1 MSVCSETFDD
11 DGRTIEK
18 HDGQA
23 LGANRALMAICLAEF
38 GAMICFYLLFPV
50 VPLYALS
57 KGAGE
62 ASAGL
67 VTGTLMVSTVAME
80 LAMPHLSARVGYR
93 RLLAGGLLLLGMPAL
108 LLCVASGMAMI
119 LAVSLLRGLGLG
131 IVMVAGSTL
140 VAAVVPPARRGEALG
155 LYGAASGV
163 PAVGALSLGPWL
175 AGEIGYMPLFAIG
188 AVAALAGLA
197 GIAELPG
204 GIDRP
209 IVTRGGMGCHM
220 KAGVLHPCAVLMA
233 VAMMAGVVTTFLP
246 IVFAP
251 VPGTVLSLS
260 LLLHALAAI
269 ATRWLAGRLAKP
281 LGQARWLS
289 LGALAAVLGIT
300 AIAAFDGPPA
310 SVAGMILI
318 GAGFGIVQNTSLTL
332 LFARVPASN
341 FPAVSALWNL
351 SYDTG
356 LGVGAALFGL
366 LFGAIGHQLA
376 LALFGALVLAA
387 LCLRPEAK

>member
-1 MSVCSETFDD
+1 
-11 DGRTIEK
+11 
-18 HDGQA
+18 
-23 LGANRALMAICLAEF
+23 
-38 GAMICFYLLFPV
+38 
-50 VPLYALS
+50 
-57 KGAGE
+57 
-62 ASAGL
+62 
-67 VTGTLMVSTVAME
+67 
-80 LAMPHLSARVGYR
+80 
-93 RLLAGGLLLLGMPAL
+93 
-108 LLCVASGMAMI
+108 
-119 LAVSLLRGLGLG
+119 
-131 IVMVAGSTL
+131 
-140 VAAVVPPARRGEALG
+140 
-155 LYGAASGV
+155 
-163 PAVGALSLGPWL
+163 
-175 AGEIGYMPLFAIG
+175 
-188 AVAALAGLA
+188 
-197 GIAELPG
+197 
-204 GIDRP
+204 
-209 IVTRGGMGCHM
+209 M

-260 LLLHALAAI
+260 LFLHALAAI

-310 SVAGMILI
+310 IVAGMILI

-351 SYDTG
+351 AYDAG

-376 LALFGALVLAA
+376 LTLFGALVLAA